1 MVKHLVNGL
10 LKNYIKHQLHIKLE
24 NEEVSH
30 RKMKIL
36 NFGSLNIDKVYK
48 VETIVN
54 KSETLSADGFKENI
68 GGKGLNQSIAL
79 KRAGMDLYHAGAIG
93 TDGDY
98 LKEILTSEGINTDY
112 VKELTGVSGH
122 AVIQLD
128 YSGNNSIIV
137 YGGANSKISHEYIDQ
152 TLSHF
157 TEGDVI
163 LLQNEISNVDYIIK
177 RAYEKGLKVF
187 FNPSPVNKKLKTF
200 PIDYV
205 DYLLLNEIEG
215 EALTGKSD
223 PEEILDDLQD
233 MYPKAKIVLTL
244 GENGSVYSFEQERL
258 YQAASPVEV
267 KDTSGAGD
275 TFTGYFIASVL
286 NNKSVKEALE
296 LSSLAGALA
305 TSRYGTSVS
314 IPNIVEVE
322 QFKKERIEENKK

>member
-128 YSGNNSIIV
+128 YWGIIV
-137 YGGANSKISHEYIDQ
+137 
-152 TLSHF
+152 
-157 TEGDVI
+157 
-163 LLQNEISNVDYIIK
+163 LLY
-177 RAYEKGLKVF
+177 
-187 FNPSPVNKKLKTF
+187 T
-200 PIDYV
+200 
-205 DYLLLNEIEG
+205 
-215 EALTGKSD
+215 
-223 PEEILDDLQD
+223 
-233 MYPKAKIVLTL
+233 
-244 GENGSVYSFEQERL
+244 
-258 YQAASPVEV
+258 
-267 KDTSGAGD
+267 
-275 TFTGYFIASVL
+275 
-286 NNKSVKEALE
+286 
-296 LSSLAGALA
+296 
-305 TSRYGTSVS
+305 
-314 IPNIVEVE
+314 VE
-322 QFKKERIEENKK
+322 QTVK